1 MLNWQWNVDEAQ
13 AAWKNKGRELG
24 RIEGIEIVVMNMLK
38 NGNSIEEIQKATKLS
53 SQRIE
58 ELAKSN

>member
-1 MLNWQWNVDEAQ
+1 
-13 AAWKNKGRELG
+13 
-24 RIEGIEIVVMNMLK
+24 MLK

-53 SQRIE
+53 PQRIE